1 MYKRCDTTLS
11 CYLDS
16 LYRYAIVLTRNST
29 TASDLVQE
37 TYVRA
42 FAAKERLWAESNI
55 KAWLFTIL
63 RNIRLNDLRRHRTAP
78 ATVEL
83 DTDERTFEMAV
94 EKSQNPHELYV
105 AKLERLQVREA
116 IRRLPENFRE
126 IIILREY
133 EEMSYEDIANVLG
146 CPVGTVMSRLARARS
161 KLKALLSIPSK
172 AFRPDGVRSENE
184 SM

>member
-1 MYKRCDTTLS
+1 MYKPCDTTLC

-37 TYVRA
+37 TYARA
-42 FAAKERLWAESNI
+42 LAAQGRLWTESNV

-78 ATVEL
+78 ATIEL
-83 DTDERTFEMAV
+83 DANERTCEMAV
-94 EKSQNPHELYV
+94 ERSKSPHELYL
-105 AKLERLQVREA
+105 AKLERLHVREA
-116 IRRLPENFRE
+116 IRRLPEKCRE

-133 EEMSYEDIANVLG
+133 EEMSYEDIADVLG

-161 KLKALLSIPSK
+161 KLKALLSIPRSP
-172 AFRPDGVRSENE
+172 FSQNGVRSEK
-184 SM
+184 